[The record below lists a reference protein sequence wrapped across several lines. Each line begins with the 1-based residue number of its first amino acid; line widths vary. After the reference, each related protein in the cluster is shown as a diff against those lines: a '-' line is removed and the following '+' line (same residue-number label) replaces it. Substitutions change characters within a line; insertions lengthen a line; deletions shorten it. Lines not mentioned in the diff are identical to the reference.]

1 MSALIAV
8 EDGFWHLNPHDV
20 INVSFIGLV
29 YYLFFRLHRSKFL
42 MDMRNAPGIVG
53 VEGGKFWPQSCV
65 LVMIQCHCT
74 QLTCSTLHYS
84 TVHNY
89 HAVHYYTV

>member
-29 YYLFFRLHRSKFL
+29 YYLFCRLRRSKGFIG
-42 MDMRNAPGIVG
+42 MP
-53 VEGGKFWPQSCV
+53 
-65 LVMIQCHCT
+65 LV
-74 QLTCSTLHYS
+74 
-84 TVHNY
+84 
-89 HAVHYYTV
+89 